1 MLNKNMKRNERINE
15 NNKKLTIF
23 QINNFNAQQL
33 IL

>member
-15 NNKKLTIF
+15 DNKKLTIF
-23 QINNFNAQQL
+23 QINNFDAQQL

>member
-15 NNKKLTIF
+15 NNKKLTIL
-23 QINNFNAQQL
+23 QINNFDARQL

>member
-23 QINNFNAQQL
+23 QINNFDAQQL

>member
-15 NNKKLTIF
+15 NNKKLAIF
-23 QINNFNAQQL
+23 QINNFDAQQL

>member
-15 NNKKLTIF
+15 NNEKLTIF
-23 QINNFNAQQL
+23 QINNFDAQQL

>member
-1 MLNKNMKRNERINE
+1 MKRNERINE

>member
-15 NNKKLTIF
+15 NNKKLTIL
-23 QINNFNAQQL
+23 QINNFDAPQL